1 MRTDRR
7 RVRALLLAVFVP
19 VLLLVGV
26 LASSVLGS
34 SGHSGPLPG
43 PTVTT
48 VGPPS
53 QPPTAE
59 QVAPTGGSDRQAMP
73 SETAL
78 ATEFVPPGADRVDVG
93 SGAQSAAI
101 FRSEHAA
108 RRPGPV
114 VIFLHGWAALDPARY
129 GPWIDHLVDDGT
141 TVIYPAYQVRPA
153 RDTITP
159 LPDAIAGIRA
169 ALADVQLAPGRLVV
183 AGHSAG
189 AALAADY
196 AAVAGQ
202 SGLPEPAAVFSVY
215 PGRKL
220 SYLPV
225 PIPTVDLSVIPH
237 GTRMIVLAGARDTA
251 VGSATAREIVAT
263 ATNADVTF
271 EMVRD
276 PTIDE
281 HSAPRHDNPAARRTF
296 WQTLDDLVAETAQ
309 TRVNVSGQ

>member
-1 MRTDRR
+1 MMNTDRR

-19 VLLLVGV
+19 VFLLIGV

-34 SGHSGPLPG
+34 SGHSGPVPR
-43 PTVTT
+43 PVTT
-48 VGPPS
+48 VPEAHGTPD
-53 QPPTAE
+53 AG
-59 QVAPTGGSDRQAMP
+59 AHGGAASARPA
-73 SETAL
+73 SAL
-78 ATEFVPPGADRVDVG
+78 DGEFVPPGAERIDVG
-93 SGAQSAAI
+93 HGAQSAAI
-101 FRSEHAA
+101 FRSERAGH
-108 RRPGPV
+108 RPGPV

-129 GPWIDHLVDDGT
+129 GPWIDHIVEEGT

-153 RDTITP
+153 RDTISP
-159 LPDAIAGIRA
+159 LPNAIAGIRA

-189 AALAADY
+189 GALAADY

-237 GTRMIVLAGARDTA
+237 GTRLIVLAGARDTA
-251 VGSATAREIVAT
+251 VGSGTAREIVAT
-263 ATNADVTF
+263 ATNANATF
-271 EMVRD
+271 ETVRD
-276 PTIDE
+276 PTIDQ
-281 HSAPRHDNPAARRTF
+281 HSAPRHDNPAARETF
-296 WQTLDDLVAETAQ
+296 WHTLDDLVAETAHG
-309 TRVNVSGQ
+309 RLDVSGQ